1 MESTQVPGQQEV
13 TLKTFINLEEFRNMA
28 AAAVRNVHTHNKKKG
43 IILSSTQE
51 FISKGFLQQV
61 NQEIIKLIEEGVQEC
76 IGKTPANWA
85 LRIIKKEIMIKVVM
99 KLYLPL
105 CRKDPKRFS
114 TAF

>member
-1 MESTQVPGQQEV
+1 
-13 TLKTFINLEEFRNMA
+13 
-28 AAAVRNVHTHNKKKG
+28 
-43 IILSSTQE
+43 
-51 FISKGFLQQV
+51 
-61 NQEIIKLIEEGVQEC
+61 LIEEGVQEC